1 MSQRPD
7 SGFAKP
13 GNITSQRKKGPR
25 KRDGNANL
33 AVDKTVHLGCL
44 DRLADRVLR
53 GHLDP
58 ANQQLHLEQAQVISI
73 PVHIVTKQELPVY
86 AHPGDAG
93 FDLVAAISKPVTIY
107 PGHREV
113 IPTGIKVAIPD
124 GYELQIRSRS
134 GMTRN
139 YGVIVANSPGTID
152 CGYRGEVGVILA
164 NIDEFDSF
172 TVQPGM
178 KIAQGVLS
186 PVVQAEFIKVES
198 LGETERGEGG
208 FGSSGV

>member
-1 MSQRPD
+1 M
-7 SGFAKP
+7 
-13 GNITSQRKKGPR
+13 
-25 KRDGNANL
+25 
-33 AVDKTVHLGCL
+33 
-44 DRLADRVLR
+44 
-53 GHLDP
+53 
-58 ANQQLHLEQAQVISI
+58 ISI
-73 PVHIVTKQELPVY
+73 PVHIVAPKDFPVY

-93 FDLVAAISKPVTIY
+93 FDLVAANKTPVTIY
-107 PGHREV
+107 PGNREV
-113 IPTGIKVAIPD
+113 IPTGLKMAIPD

-134 GMTRN
+134 GMTKD
-139 YGVIVANSPGTID
+139 YGVIVANAPGTID
-152 CGYRGEVGVILA
+152 SGYRGEIGVILA

-186 PVVQAEFIKVES
+186 PVVQAEFIRVDA